1 MPGPRTR
8 IVSFTN
14 QEGLTHSVEVAVASV
29 FQAAALAVA
38 EFRRG
43 RFTEAGIGPAT
54 CLRVAVRAPA
64 TIHEVRFNR
73 LESWHRSNGKSP
85 KEQALKAELG
95 ARISE

>member
-1 MPGPRTR
+1 VPGPRTR

-43 RFTEAGIGPAT
+43 RFTEAG
-54 CLRVAVRAPA
+54 
-64 TIHEVRFNR
+64 
-73 LESWHRSNGKSP
+73 LESWHQSNGKSP
-85 KEQALKAELG
+85 KEQALKAELR